1 MKGLRVLYDFLN
13 QYKVGDGETAL
24 NLRFSKPESILFL
37 LIHLFEKLK
46 VLLFESLR

>member
-1 MKGLRVLYDFLN
+1 MLYDFLN
-13 QYKVGDGETAL
+13 QYKVGDAKQAL

-46 VLLFESLR
+46 VLLFQSLR